1 MKRKQTMI
9 KILIIEDE
17 IRLADVLYDWF
28 YNKNFQVTVC
38 HDGISGYET
47 ALKNS
52 YDAIISDVM
61 LPGIDGFSI
70 VKKLRSMKVR
80 TPVIMLTARVE
91 LQDKLQGFDAGAE
104 DYLTKP
110 FEIEELDARVKVL
123 LRKNEKGKEEEE
135 ETGERPDFVL
145 EKNSHILKN
154 SVRNKKV
161 KLSRKE
167 YTLLSY
173 FVENYDQVLSK
184 EQITIRIWGYDTD
197 VEYNNEEVY
206 ISFLRK
212 KLKFIGTDTVIET
225 VRGVGYRLRGKND
238 ETV

>member
-1 MKRKQTMI
+1 MI

>member
-1 MKRKQTMI
+1 MT

-47 ALKNS
+47 ALRNS

-70 VKKLRSMKVR
+70 VKKLRGMKVW
-80 TPVIMLTARVE
+80 TPIIMLTARVE

-110 FEIEELDARVKVL
+110 FEMEELDARVKVL
-123 LRKNEKGKEEEE
+123 LRKNEKGTEAIAE
-135 ETGERPDFVL
+135 ETRKKPDFVL
-145 EKNSHILKN
+145 EKNSRILKN
-154 SVRNKKV
+154 SVGNKKV
-161 KLSRKE
+161 KLSGKE
-167 YTLLSY
+167 
-173 FVENYDQVLSK
+173 
-184 EQITIRIWGYDTD
+184 ITVRIWGYDTD

-212 KLKFIGTDTVIET
+212 KLKFIETDMVIET
-225 VRGVGYRLRGKND
+225 VRGVGYRLRGKNN

>member
-1 MKRKQTMI
+1 MI

-70 VKKLRSMKVR
+70 VKNLRSMKVR

-135 ETGERPDFVL
+135 ENGERPDFVL
-145 EKNSHILKN
+145 EKNSRILKN

-161 KLSRKE
+161 KLSGKE

>member
-1 MKRKQTMI
+1 MT

-28 YNKNFQVTVC
+28 CSKNFQVTVC
-38 HDGISGYET
+38 HDGVSGYET

-70 VKKLRSMKVR
+70 VKNLRNMKVR

-123 LRKNEKGKEEEE
+123 LRKYGKGTEAKEIR
-135 ETGERPDFVL
+135 ERPDFVL
-145 EKNSHILKN
+145 EKNSRILKN
-154 SVRNKKV
+154 SVGNKKV
-161 KLSRKE
+161 KLSGKE

-173 FVENYDQVLSK
+173 FTENYNQVLSK
-184 EQITIRIWGYDTD
+184 EQITVRIWGYDTD

-212 KLKFIGTDTVIET
+212 KLKFVETDTVIET

>member
-1 MKRKQTMI
+1 MT

-28 YNKNFQVTVC
+28 HSKNFQVTVC

-70 VKKLRSMKVR
+70 VKNLRSMKVR

-110 FEIEELDARVKVL
+110 FE
-123 LRKNEKGKEEEE
+123 
-135 ETGERPDFVL
+135 TGERPDFVL
-145 EKNSHILKN
+145 EKNSRILKN
-154 SVRNKKV
+154 SVGNKKV
-161 KLSRKE
+161 KLSGKE

-173 FVENYDQVLSK
+173 FVENYNQILSK
-184 EQITIRIWGYDTD
+184 EQITVRIWGYDTD

-212 KLKFIGTDTVIET
+212 KLKFIETDTVIET

>member
-1 MKRKQTMI
+1 MK
-9 KILIIEDE
+9 
-17 IRLADVLYDWF
+17 
-28 YNKNFQVTVC
+28 
-38 HDGISGYET
+38 G
-47 ALKNS
+47 
-52 YDAIISDVM
+52 
-61 LPGIDGFSI
+61 
-70 VKKLRSMKVR
+70 
-80 TPVIMLTARVE
+80 
-91 LQDKLQGFDAGAE
+91 
-104 DYLTKP
+104 
-110 FEIEELDARVKVL
+110 EIERMEINYTLYFLAFFEKVIKKTIDIL
-123 LRKNEKGKEEEE
+123 L
-135 ETGERPDFVL
+135 L
-145 EKNSHILKN
+145 EKNSRILKN

-161 KLSRKE
+161 KLSGKE

>member
-1 MKRKQTMI
+1 
-9 KILIIEDE
+9 
-17 IRLADVLYDWF
+17 
-28 YNKNFQVTVC
+28 
-38 HDGISGYET
+38 
-47 ALKNS
+47 
-52 YDAIISDVM
+52 
-61 LPGIDGFSI
+61 
-70 VKKLRSMKVR
+70 MKVW

-91 LQDKLQGFDAGAE
+91 LQDKLQGFEAGAE

-123 LRKNEKGKEEEE
+123 LRKNEKRTEVIEE
-135 ETGERPDFVL
+135 ETRKKPDFIL
-145 EKNSHILKN
+145 EKNSRILKN
-154 SVRNKKV
+154 TIGNKKV
-161 KLSRKE
+161 KLSGKE

-173 FVENYDQVLSK
+173 FVENYDQILSK
-184 EQITIRIWGYDTD
+184 EQITVRIWGYDTD

-212 KLKFIGTDTVIET
+212 KLKFIETDTVIET

>member
-1 MKRKQTMI
+1 MT

-28 YNKNFQVTVC
+28 HSKNFQVTVC

-70 VKKLRSMKVR
+70 VKNLRSMKVR

-110 FEIEELDARVKVL
+110 FEIEELDARV
-123 LRKNEKGKEEEE
+123 
-135 ETGERPDFVL
+135 TGERPDFVL
-145 EKNSHILKN
+145 EKNSRILKN
-154 SVRNKKV
+154 SVGNKKV
-161 KLSRKE
+161 KLSGKE

-173 FVENYDQVLSK
+173 FVENYNQILSK
-184 EQITIRIWGYDTD
+184 EQITVRIWGYDTD

-212 KLKFIGTDTVIET
+212 KLKFIETDTVIET

>member
-1 MKRKQTMI
+1 MK
-9 KILIIEDE
+9 
-17 IRLADVLYDWF
+17 
-28 YNKNFQVTVC
+28 
-38 HDGISGYET
+38 G
-47 ALKNS
+47 
-52 YDAIISDVM
+52 
-61 LPGIDGFSI
+61 
-70 VKKLRSMKVR
+70 
-80 TPVIMLTARVE
+80 
-91 LQDKLQGFDAGAE
+91 
-104 DYLTKP
+104 
-110 FEIEELDARVKVL
+110 EIERMEINYTLYFFAFFEKVIKKTIDIL
-123 LRKNEKGKEEEE
+123 L
-135 ETGERPDFVL
+135 L
-145 EKNSHILKN
+145 EKNSRILKN

-161 KLSRKE
+161 KLSEKE
-167 YTLLSY
+167 YILLSY

>member
-1 MKRKQTMI
+1 MI

-70 VKKLRSMKVR
+70 VKNLRSMKVR

-145 EKNSHILKN
+145 EKNSRILKN

-161 KLSRKE
+161 KLSGKE

>member
-1 MKRKQTMI
+1 MEINYTLYFFAFFEKII
-9 KILIIEDE
+9 KKTIDIL
-17 IRLADVLYDWF
+17 L
-28 YNKNFQVTVC
+28 
-38 HDGISGYET
+38 
-47 ALKNS
+47 
-52 YDAIISDVM
+52 
-61 LPGIDGFSI
+61 
-70 VKKLRSMKVR
+70 
-80 TPVIMLTARVE
+80 
-91 LQDKLQGFDAGAE
+91 
-104 DYLTKP
+104 
-110 FEIEELDARVKVL
+110 
-123 LRKNEKGKEEEE
+123 
-135 ETGERPDFVL
+135 L
-145 EKNSHILKN
+145 EKNSRILKN

-161 KLSRKE
+161 KLSGKE

-212 KLKFIGTDTVIET
+212 KLKFIGTDTVIEI

>member
-1 MKRKQTMI
+1 MT

-47 ALKNS
+47 ALRNS

-70 VKKLRSMKVR
+70 VKKLRGMKVW
-80 TPVIMLTARVE
+80 TPIIMLTARVE

-110 FEIEELDARVKVL
+110 FEMEKLDARVKVL
-123 LRKNEKGKEEEE
+123 LRKNVG
-135 ETGERPDFVL
+135 
-145 EKNSHILKN
+145 
-154 SVRNKKV
+154 NKKV
-161 KLSRKE
+161 KLSGKE
-167 YTLLSY
+167 YALLSY
-173 FVENYDQVLSK
+173 FVKNYDQVLSK
-184 EQITIRIWGYDTD
+184 EQITVRIWGYDTD

-212 KLKFIGTDTVIET
+212 KLKFIETDMVIET
-225 VRGVGYRLRGKND
+225 VRGVGYRLRGKNN

>member
-1 MKRKQTMI
+1 MK
-9 KILIIEDE
+9 
-17 IRLADVLYDWF
+17 
-28 YNKNFQVTVC
+28 
-38 HDGISGYET
+38 G
-47 ALKNS
+47 
-52 YDAIISDVM
+52 
-61 LPGIDGFSI
+61 
-70 VKKLRSMKVR
+70 
-80 TPVIMLTARVE
+80 
-91 LQDKLQGFDAGAE
+91 
-104 DYLTKP
+104 
-110 FEIEELDARVKVL
+110 EIERMEINYTLYFFAFFEKIIKKTIDIL
-123 LRKNEKGKEEEE
+123 L
-135 ETGERPDFVL
+135 L
-145 EKNSHILKN
+145 EKNSRILKN

-161 KLSRKE
+161 KLSGKE

-197 VEYNNEEVY
+197 AEYNNEEVY